1 MIYLNKFLSEHPTFQ
16 KVSDLTDEDQ
26 RVIRWAADKGYARIE
41 LAPGDVEVVSKHQL
55 AKAKMWWEKMHG

>member
-26 RVIRWAADKGYARIE
+26 KVIRWAADKGYARIE
-41 LAPGDVEVVSKHQL
+41 LAPGGVEVVSKHQMT
-55 AKAKMWWEKMHG
+55 KAKMWWEKMHG